1 MDTESMDLNMLL
13 MLDGNA
19 AAGLLEETFSTEM
32 TIAPVCCAGCGREGE
47 IGSLRAFMHGPGIV
61 LRCPACGRI
70 NLRIVQTPSM
80 TYIDARGAAFLC
92 IPRADGQQL

>member
-1 MDTESMDLNMLL
+1 MQSAEQM

-32 TIAPVCCAGCGREGE
+32 TIAPVRCAGCGREGE
-47 IGSLRAFMHGPGIV
+47 VGSLQAFMQGPGTV
-61 LRCPACGRI
+61 LRCPACGRVI
-70 NLRIVQTPSM
+70 LRIVQTPGM

-92 IPRADGQQL
+92 IPR